1 MGLDLFKT
9 IPCDIRSVEFSS
21 IVANEVTDV
30 SFKEQM
36 IVCISWV
43 DEDLNQDV
51 AKSGEMLSE
60 IKHLLKIF

>member
-9 IPCDIRSVEFSS
+9 LLCDIRSVEFCS
-21 IVANEVTDV
+21 IVPNEVTDV
-30 SFKEQM
+30 SCKEQM
-36 IVCISWV
+36 IVCIRWV

-60 IKHLLKIF
+60 IKHLLKMF

>member
-1 MGLDLFKT
+1 
-9 IPCDIRSVEFSS
+9 
-21 IVANEVTDV
+21 
-30 SFKEQM
+30 M
-36 IVCISWV
+36 IVCIRWV